1 MKIKV
6 DIFSDAICPW
16 CYVGKKRLEKA
27 VTALSPDHAFE
38 IRWHPFQ
45 LNPQTPAEGVD
56 RAEYLARKFGGGE
69 RLREMDA
76 KMKEV
81 GRGEGIEFHQEKI
94 LKTPNTLNVH
104 RLIWWAGRAGKQDAL
119 VENLFRAY
127 FTEGRDIGEPAVLAR
142 VAGESGFNAGEAAA
156 FLEGEEGRT
165 EVLKEEE
172 DIKRAGVRG
181 VPFFILNGRAFLEG
195 AEPPE
200 AFVQAVRE
208 MPPDAARG

>member
-27 VTALSPDHAFE
+27 MAILSPDHAFE
-38 IRWHPFQ
+38 VRWHPFQ
-45 LNPQTPAEGVD
+45 LNPQTPAAGVN
-56 RAEYLARKFGGGE
+56 REEYLAQKFGGRD

-76 KMKEV
+76 RMKEV
-81 GRGEGIEFHQEKI
+81 GRGEGIEFNQEKI
-94 LKTPNTLNVH
+94 LKTPNTLNTH
-104 RLIWWAGRAGKQDAL
+104 RLIWWAAQAAKQDAL

-127 FTEGRDIGEPAVLAR
+127 FTEGRDLGDRAVLAA
-142 VAGESGFNAGEAAA
+142 VAGESGLNAGEASA
-156 FLEGEEGRT
+156 FLAGEEGRAD
-165 EVLKEEE
+165 VLKEEE
-172 DIKRAGVRG
+172 EIKRVGVRG

-200 AFVQAVRE
+200 AFVQAVGDLVGAK
-208 MPPDAARG
+208 PS

>member
-27 VTALSPDHAFE
+27 MAVLTPEHAFE
-38 IRWHPFQ
+38 VRWHPFQ

-56 RAEYLARKFGGGE
+56 RTAYLARKFGGPD

-76 KMKEV
+76 RMKEV
-81 GRGEGIEFHQEKI
+81 GREEGIEFNQEKI
-94 LKTPNTLNVH
+94 LKTPNTMNAH
-104 RLIWWAGRAGKQDAL
+104 RLIGWSARAGNQDAL

-127 FTEGRDIGEPAVLAR
+127 FTEGRDIGDAAVLAR
-142 VAGESGFNAGEAAA
+142 VAGESGLSAVEAAA
-156 FLEGEEGRT
+156 FLAGEEGRA
-165 EVLKEEE
+165 EVLKAEEE
-172 DIKRAGVRG
+172 IKRAGVRG

-200 AFVQAVRE
+200 AFIQAVGDLSGVT
-208 MPPDAARG
+208 PS

>member
-81 GRGEGIEFHQEKI
+81 GRGEGIEFKQEKI
-94 LKTPNTLNVH
+94 LKTPNTLNAH
-104 RLIWWAGRAGKQDAL
+104 RLIGWSARTGNQDAL

-127 FTEGRDIGEPAVLAR
+127 FTEGRDIGDAAVLAR
-142 VAGESGFNAGEAAA
+142 VAGESGLSATEAAV
-156 FLEGEEGRT
+156 FLAGEEGRA
-165 EVLKEEE
+165 EVLKAEEE
-172 DIKRAGVRG
+172 IKRAGVRG

-200 AFVQAVRE
+200 AFIQAVGDLSGVT
-208 MPPDAARG
+208 PS